1 MKPIRKLFVAALMLI
16 FVACSN
22 TNTNSNAG
30 PSASGYWRTA
40 TTTNGYLWL
49 NLSDNN
55 GSVSG
60 TTGVSTNS
68 ASLQISGSRSGT
80 TLSLRVADSSGSIE
94 FTGPVSGDTFS
105 STTTI
110 CITTCSSGPITFT
123 RTAAATLSATAS
135 SQPLIEQIK
144 KFIR

>member
-1 MKPIRKLFVAALMLI
+1 MKPIHTLLVAALMLI

-22 TNTNSNAG
+22 TNTG
-30 PSASGYWRTA
+30 PSASGYWKTA
-40 TTTNGYLWL
+40 TTASGYLWL
-49 NLSDNN
+49 NLTDNN

-68 ASLQISGSRSGT
+68 ASLQISGSRSGS

-94 FTGPVSGDTFS
+94 FTGPFSGDTFS
-105 STTTI
+105 STTKI
-110 CITTCSSGPITFT
+110 CITTCSSGSITFT
-123 RTAAATLSATAS
+123 RTAATTLSTTAS

-144 KFIR
+144 NFLR